1 MTIYL
6 IRHGKT
12 EANEK
17 HIYCGSTDIPLT
29 DAGRKELENL
39 HYDIENVHFLTSG
52 MRRTDE
58 TLRILFGNVP
68 FGTEPRFRELDF
80 GIFEMH
86 SYEELKDTAAYQTWL
101 SGDNQ
106 SNIAPSGESGVQM
119 QRRILEAFSEIRED
133 TCVVTHGGVIAVI
146 MEYLFPEE
154 NKKRYQWQPKP
165 GGNTRSAVEVT
176 ASCLKTFSR
185 HPLGCRL
192 FASGELHIDGWI
204 HKIYILPVQL
214 FTE

>member
-1 MTIYL
+1 MNIYL

-17 HIYCGSTDIPLT
+17 HIYCGSTDLPLT
-29 DAGRKELENL
+29 DAGRKELKNL

-58 TLRILFGNVP
+58 TLRILFDNVP

-86 SYEELKDTAAYQTWL
+86 SYEELKDTSAYQAWI

-106 SNIAPSGESGVQM
+106 SNIAPGGESGEQM
-119 QRRILEAFSEIRED
+119 TERVLSAYRGLTED
-133 TCVVTHGGVIAVI
+133 TCLVTHGGVISAI
-146 MEYLFPEE
+146 MASLFPAE
-154 NKKRYQWQPKP
+154 NKHRYQWQPP
-165 GGNTRSAVEVT
+165 NGHGYRIT
-176 ASCLKTFSR
+176 ASGYE
-185 HPLGCRL
+185 P
-192 FASGELHIDGWI
+192 I
-204 HKIYILPVQL
+204 
-214 FTE
+214 